1 MQNKPSKTYVVTK
14 KADLQGIVQDAKS
27 ANKRVRAAGYRHTWT
42 NIFSE
47 DNAIFVSMLD
57 LDTVNKLPN
66 MASLEKTPDYSDNDF
81 KQICVG
87 WDNVDTSTAV
97 VRLGAA
103 VTNEDFRRWA
113 IDPNNGNWTLVVNVI
128 MVE

>member
-1 MQNKPSKTYVVTK
+1 MRNVPAKTFIVTK
-14 KADLQGIVQDAKS
+14 IADLQEIVREAKRT
-27 ANKRVRAAGYRHTWT
+27 NRRVRAAGYRHTWT

-47 DNAIFVSMLD
+47 DNALFISMLD

-66 MASLEKTPDYSDNDF
+66 MASIEKNPDYSNNDF
-81 KQICVG
+81 KRITVAS
-87 WDNVDTSTAV
+87 DPKDPSSAL
-97 VRLGAA
+97 VRLGSA